1 PIVAVNL
8 WYHVGSKNEEVG
20 RTGFAH
26 LFEHMMFQG
35 SQHHDDDYINAIEAL
50 GSTDLNGTTDFD
62 RTNYFETIP
71 PSALDKVLFLEADR
85 MGWLLPSMTQQRLDN
100 QREVVKNERRQSV
113 DNQPYGTVDE
123 RMYRVMYPANH
134 PYNWDVIGYMEDLT
148 RASKEDIE
156 NFFKSYYGPNNCV
169 LVIAGDIKPAETK
182 AMVEKY
188 YAAIPSVPPIQRRE
202 AWVPEL
208 SAPIKLAMED
218 RVPLPR
224 LYLAWHMPG
233 KFQDGE
239 ADLEVLA
246 QVLARGKTSRLYKTL
261 VYD

>member
-1 PIVAVNL
+1 MPSIALPVGSEKERTEMNVVRASKRNRLVTLLAAASTLLTLASVVAAQQIAPPKLTFEKYTLPNGLTVVLHEEHSTPIVAVNL
-8 WYHVGSKNEEVG
+8 WYHVGSKNEEEG

-123 RMYRVMYPANH
+123 RMYKVMYPANH
-134 PYNWDVIGYMEDLT
+134 PYNW
-148 RASKEDIE
+148 
-156 NFFKSYYGPNNCV
+156 
-169 LVIAGDIKPAETK
+169 
-182 AMVEKY
+182 
-188 YAAIPSVPPIQRRE
+188 
-202 AWVPEL
+202 
-208 SAPIKLAMED
+208 
-218 RVPLPR
+218 
-224 LYLAWHMPG
+224 
-233 KFQDGE
+233 
-239 ADLEVLA
+239 
-246 QVLARGKTSRLYKTL
+246 
-261 VYD
+261 